1 MGNRKDHITGPDRAQ
16 IARACW
22 AAGTKRDGTRQ
33 RLAQAYQMTR
43 QSVYNIER
51 KAWKVLP
58 AALEPGRHGPAPW
71 SQTVEVTR
79 DHLVRSVLVLFQNR
93 VCERAMPECLDQ
105 MLRSRPALGW
115 VSAQLTELAQQ
126 AQAQSTRWSPA
137 IGEGLAGDEIYSQG
151 QPNLLVVGN
160 DSLYIYALTR
170 QPQRDGDTWG
180 CVLLDTPATPHL
192 ARDGGT
198 GLRAGA
204 SLAEKAEQLDWWHT
218 LRDLWRI
225 DASRER
231 QAYAALLA
239 VVEREVL
246 FAQAHTERRL
256 AQHLAQWE
264 KLNPQAEQAM
274 AAYDAFHLLARQV
287 DEQFAMFDGQT
298 GQLRTLPETAAR
310 LRTLGQQIHALGG
323 RACTTLGTTLMGQ
336 AETLC
341 AYLPR
346 LAQALVPLQTRWG
359 EVAIAA
365 LCRIWQV
372 EEWERRRQPG
382 LLEQQTWQALWNAS
396 LDEAA
401 AQLGPDLFAVWDEL
415 RTLLSVNWRSSSAAE
430 CVNSLLRP
438 HFDAHRYTDQKMLEL
453 LRFLHNVHRFPRGK
467 RAGFA
472 PAELV
477 GIGLPADPWTL
488 LGLPPIPAPATSNEP
503 ATMLVAQ
510 PVLTGVRPLV
520 SVGTM
525 TVAGKS

>member
-1 MGNRKDHITGPDRAQ
+1 MGNRRDHITGADRAQ

-22 AAGTKRDGTRQ
+22 AAGDKRDGTRQ
-33 RLAQAYQMTR
+33 RLAQEYQVTR
-43 QSVYNIER
+43 QTVHNIVRQAEE
-51 KAWKVLP
+51 VLP
-58 AALEPGRHGPAPW
+58 AAVEPGRHGPAPW

-79 DHLVRSVLVLFQNR
+79 DHLRRSVLVLFKNG
-93 VCERAMPECLDQ
+93 VSERDMPECLDQ
-105 MLRSRPALGW
+105 MLHSRPALGW
-115 VSAQLTELAQQ
+115 VSTRLTELAQQ
-126 AQAQSTRWSPA
+126 AQAQNARWAPA

-180 CVLLDTPATPHL
+180 CVLLDTPDTPHL

-204 SLAEKAEQLDWWHT
+204 ALAEKADQLDWWHT
-218 LRDLWRI
+218 LRDLWRS
-225 DASRER
+225 DASLER
-231 QAYAALLA
+231 RAYAALLA
-239 VVEREVL
+239 VAEREAQ
-246 FAQAHTERRL
+246 FTQAHTAKRL

-264 KLNPQAEQAM
+264 KLNQQAAQAM
-274 AAYDAFHLLARQV
+274 AAYDAFHPLARQV
-287 DEQFAMFDGQT
+287 DEQFAMFDVQT
-298 GQLRTLPETAAR
+298 GQVRTLPETAAR
-310 LRTLGQQIHALGG
+310 LRALGQQIHALGG
-323 RACTTLGTTLMGQ
+323 RACTTLGTTLLGQ

-346 LAQALVPLQTRWG
+346 LAQALVPLQTHWG
-359 EVAIAA
+359 TAAIAA
-365 LCRIWQV
+365 LGRIWQI
-372 EEWERRRQPG
+372 EEWERRRQLG
-382 LLEQQTWQALWNAS
+382 VVEQQTLQTLWNAS

-401 AQLGPDLFAVWDEL
+401 VLLGADLFAVWDEL
-415 RTLLSVNWRSSSAAE
+415 RAILSINWRSSSAAE

-467 RAGFA
+467 RAGSA

-477 GIGLPADPWTL
+477 GIALPADPWTL
-488 LGLPPIPAPATSNEP
+488 LGLPAVPAPAGNPPT
-503 ATMLVAQ
+503 AMLLGQ

-520 SVGTM
+520 PIEVM
-525 TVAGKS
+525 AVAGKC

>member
-1 MGNRKDHITGPDRAQ
+1 M
-16 IARACW
+16 
-22 AAGTKRDGTRQ
+22 KRDGTRQ
-33 RLAQAYQMTR
+33 RLAQEYQMTR
-43 QSVYNIER
+43 QSVYNIARRAEE
-51 KAWKVLP
+51 VLP
-58 AALEPGRHGPAPW
+58 AALEPGRHGPVPW
-71 SQTVEVTR
+71 SQTVAVTR
-79 DHLVRSVLVLFQNR
+79 DHLVRSVLVLFQHG
-93 VCERAMPECLDQ
+93 VSERDTPECLDQ

-115 VSAQLTELAQQ
+115 VSARLTEMAQR
-126 AQAQSTRWSPA
+126 AQAQNARWAPA

-180 CVLLDTPATPHL
+180 CVLLDTPATPQL

-204 SLAEKAEQLDWWHT
+204 ALAEKLDQLDWWHT
-218 LRDLWRI
+218 LRDLWRS

-239 VVEREVL
+239 VAEREVL
-246 FAQAHTERRL
+246 FAQAHTEKRL

-264 KLNPQAEQAM
+264 QRNQQAEQAM
-274 AAYDAFHLLARQV
+274 AVYDAFHPLARQV
-287 DEQFAMFDGQT
+287 DEQFAMFEVQT
-298 GQLRTLPETAAR
+298 GQVQTLPETAAR
-310 LRTLGQQIHALGG
+310 LRALGQQIHALGG

-346 LAQALVPLQTRWG
+346 LAQALAPLQARWG
-359 EVAIAA
+359 AAAIAA

-372 EEWERRRQPG
+372 EEWERRRPQG
-382 LLEQQTWQALWNAS
+382 LAEQQTLKTLWNAS

-401 AQLGPDLFAVWDEL
+401 AQLGDDLFAVWDKL
-415 RTLLSVNWRSSSAAE
+415 RALLSINWRSSSAAE

-438 HFDAHRYTDQKMLEL
+438 HFDTHRHTDQKMLEL

-467 RAGFA
+467 RAGCA

-477 GIGLPADPWTL
+477 GIALPADPFTL
-488 LGLPPIPAPATSNEP
+488 LGLPSLPTRSSDSKCAAVMVT
-503 ATMLVAQ
+503 Q

-520 SVGTM
+520 PAWVM
-525 TVAGKS
+525 AVAGKS

>member
-1 MGNRKDHITGPDRAQ
+1 VGNRKDHITGPDRAQ
-16 IARACW
+16 IAQACW
-22 AAGTKRDGTRQ
+22 AAGQKRDGTRQ
-33 RLAQAYQMTR
+33 RLAQEYQMTR
-43 QSVYNIER
+43 QSVYNIVN
-51 KAWKVLP
+51 KAKEVLP

-79 DHLVRSVLVLFQNR
+79 DHLIRSVLALYDSAVSERDMPACLEQILFVQ
-93 VCERAMPECLDQ
+93 P
-105 MLRSRPALGW
+105 SLGW
-115 VSAQLTELAQQ
+115 VSAQLAQLA
-126 AQAQSTRWSPA
+126 AQATVVNAQWVPA

-160 DSLYIYALTR
+160 DSLYLYALTR

-180 CVLLDTPATPHL
+180 CVLLDTPDTPHFS
-192 ARDGGT
+192 RDGGT
-198 GLRAGA
+198 GLHAGA
-204 SLAEKAEQLDWWHT
+204 ELAEKPEQLDWWHT

-231 QAYAALLA
+231 RAYASLTAL
-239 VVEREVL
+239 VEREDL
-246 FAQAHTERRL
+246 FAQAHTAKRL

-264 KLNPQAEQAM
+264 KLNQQAEQAM
-274 AAYDAFHLLARQV
+274 VAYDAFHPLARQV
-287 DEQFAMFDGQT
+287 DEQFAMFDVQT

-310 LRTLGQQIHALGG
+310 LRALGHQIHALGG
-323 RACTTLGTTLMGQ
+323 RACTTLGATLMGQ

-346 LAQALVPLQTRWG
+346 LAQALAPVQTRWG
-359 EVAIAA
+359 AAAIAA

-372 EEWERRRQPG
+372 EEWERRRQSG
-382 LLEQQTWQALWNAS
+382 LLEQQTFNALWNDS
-396 LDEAA
+396 LEEAA
-401 AQLGPDLFAVWDEL
+401 AELGENLFAAWDEL
-415 RTLLSVNWRSSSAAE
+415 VAILSINWRSSSAAE

-438 HFDAHRYTDQKMLEL
+438 HFNAHRYTDQKMLEL

-467 RAGFA
+467 RAGWA

-477 GIGLPADPWTL
+477 GLELPADPWTL
-488 LGLPPIPAPATSNEP
+488 LGLPPVPTPAVPNEP
-503 ATMLVAQ
+503 ATMLVVQ

-520 SVGTM
+520 PVGVM

>member
-1 MGNRKDHITGPDRAQ
+1 VGNRNDHITGADRAQ

-22 AAGTKRDGTRQ
+22 AAGPKRDGTRQ
-33 RLAQAYQMTR
+33 RLAEAYQMSR
-43 QSVYNIER
+43 QSVYNITRQAEE
-51 KAWKVLP
+51 VLP
-58 AALEPGRHGPAPW
+58 TALAPGRHGPAPW
-71 SQTVEVTR
+71 SQLVEVTR
-79 DHLVRSVLVLFQNR
+79 DHLIRSVLALYRSAVSERDMPDCLAQILFVQ
-93 VCERAMPECLDQ
+93 PSL
-105 MLRSRPALGW
+105 SW
-115 VSAQLTELAQQ
+115 VSARLGELA
-126 AQAQSTRWSPA
+126 AQATGVNAQWTPA

-160 DSLYIYALTR
+160 DSLYLYALTR

-180 CVLLDTPATPHL
+180 CVLLDTPDTPQL
-192 ARDGGT
+192 ARDGGP

-204 SLAEKAEQLDWWHT
+204 ALAEKPDQLDWWHT

-225 DASRER
+225 DARRER

-239 VVEREVL
+239 VAEREVL
-246 FAQAHTERRL
+246 FAQAHTAKRL

-264 KLNPQAEQAM
+264 KRNQQAAPAM
-274 AAYDAFHLLARQV
+274 AAYDAVHPLARQV
-287 DEQFAMFDGQT
+287 DEQFAMFEVQT
-298 GQLRTLPETAAR
+298 GQLRTLPATAAR

-323 RACTTLGTTLMGQ
+323 RAYTTLGTTLMGQ

-359 EVAIAA
+359 EAAIAA
-365 LCRIWQV
+365 LGRIWQV
-372 EEWERRRQPG
+372 EEWERRRPQG
-382 LLEQQTWQALWNAS
+382 LAEQQTLNTLWNDS

-401 AQLGPDLFAVWDEL
+401 AALGDDLFAAWDEL
-415 RTLLSVNWRSSSAAE
+415 RALLGINWRSSSAAE

-477 GIGLPADPWTL
+477 GIELPADPWTL
-488 LGLPPIPAPATSNEP
+488 LGLPPGPAPVSRKAP
-503 ATMLVAQ
+503 AAMLIVP
-510 PVLTGVRPLV
+510 PVLTGVQPLV
-520 SVGTM
+520 SVGAM
-525 TVAGKS
+525 TLAQKN

>member
-1 MGNRKDHITGPDRAQ
+1 MGNRNDHITGADRAQ
-16 IARACW
+16 IAQACW
-22 AAGTKRDGTRQ
+22 AAGPKRDGTRQ
-33 RLAQAYQMTR
+33 RLAEAYQMSR
-43 QSVYNIER
+43 QSVYNITR
-51 KAWKVLP
+51 KAEEVLP
-58 AALEPGRHGPAPW
+58 AALAPGRHGPAPW
-71 SQTVEVTR
+71 SQTVAVTR
-79 DHLVRSVLVLFQNR
+79 DHLVRSVLVLFQHGVSER
-93 VCERAMPECLDQ
+93 DMPVCLEQ

-115 VSAQLTELAQQ
+115 VSARLGELA
-126 AQAQSTRWSPA
+126 AQAAVVNAHWTPA
-137 IGEGLAGDEIYSQG
+137 TGEGLAADEIFSQG

-180 CVLLDTPATPHL
+180 CVLLDTPATPQL

-204 SLAEKAEQLDWWHT
+204 ALAEKLDQLDWWHT
-218 LRDLWRI
+218 LRDLWRS

-239 VVEREVL
+239 VAEREIL
-246 FAQAHTERRL
+246 FAQTHTEKRL

-264 KLNPQAEQAM
+264 KLNQQAEQALV
-274 AAYDAFHLLARQV
+274 AYDAFHPLARQV
-287 DEQFAMFDGQT
+287 DEQFAMFDLPT
-298 GQLRTLPETAAR
+298 GQVRTLSATAAR

-323 RACTTLGTTLMGQ
+323 RACLALGATLRGQ

-346 LAQALVPLQTRWG
+346 LAQALAPLQARWG
-359 EVAIAA
+359 AAAIAA
-365 LCRIWQV
+365 LGRIWQI
-372 EEWERRRQPG
+372 EEWERRRQLG
-382 LLEQQTWQALWNAS
+382 VVEQRTFRALWNAS

-401 AQLGPDLFAVWDEL
+401 ALLGANLFAVWDEL
-415 RTLLSVNWRSSSAAE
+415 HAILSINWRSSSAAE

-453 LRFLHNVHRFPRGK
+453 LRFLHNVHRFPRGN

-477 GIGLPADPWTL
+477 GLELPTDPWTL
-488 LGLPPIPAPATSNEP
+488 LGLPAGPVPAGNKPTA
-503 ATMLVAQ
+503 MLLGQ
-510 PVLTGVRPLV
+510 PMLSGVRPLV
-520 SVGTM
+520 PIEVM
-525 TVAGKS
+525 TATGKC